1 MESYWTSDINPPQRV
16 EGSSFSLRLTRETRL
31 IVRSVSRR
39 SRGKSWPI
47 DARISPVERR
57 RRRQSRHRRR
67 GLGFINI
74 VGLALAPANR
84 ENSSRAAEIRRRS
97 KGGPSSRRLS
107 STWTGDDYPA
117 GCCDR
122 GHSTAGWLIIPNGP
136 WDGFW
141 SRGSILRSIVKIEES
156 ERSPIVTRGNWW
168 DLVARKSK
176 YSYWKRELSWLLIV
190 RIRSNLYAL
199 IPWKNEQL
207 RFRRKFINQWHLFAI
222 IIIDLYSLIRV
233 IRRFEYQINRKY
245 SLLKFL
251 SNFACMRIA
260 RHVISCVNG
269 IIFG

>member
-122 GHSTAGWLIIPNGP
+122 GHPTGGVSGVANNTQWTVGWILI
-136 WDGFW
+136 
-141 SRGSILRSIVKIEES
+141 SR
-156 ERSPIVTRGNWW
+156 
-168 DLVARKSK
+168 
-176 YSYWKRELSWLLIV
+176 
-190 RIRSNLYAL
+190 
-199 IPWKNEQL
+199 
-207 RFRRKFINQWHLFAI
+207 
-222 IIIDLYSLIRV
+222 IDLEIDRENRGIREIADCYSWQLMGSCCSKK
-233 IRRFEYQINRKY
+233 QI
-245 SLLKFL
+245 
-251 SNFACMRIA
+251 
-260 RHVISCVNG
+260 
-269 IIFG
+269 